1 MEDFL
6 KIFMQSQPIWLLFSM
21 ICLFIYTLGK
31 GADILVEEAVRL
43 SVKWRMPRILVGATL
58 VSLGTTIPETAVS
71 VFAALKGSPGI
82 ALGNAVGSII
92 CDTGLILGV
101 AAVMKP
107 LSIDRYIVNRQGW
120 IQLAAGVLLVAAS
133 MPYSSLSEVFTSG
146 GRLPRHMGI
155 VFLVL
160 LGLYMYLSV
169 RWIAKR
175 EGVES
180 LSETEGIVIEDKAL
194 AILLRGSGGLLLVL
208 LSSKI
213 LIPAVQ
219 DTAVRLS
226 VPESIIGATLIA
238 FGTSLPE
245 FVTAI
250 TAVRKGYGELA
261 VGNIIGADILNV
273 LFVAGAAASVT
284 RGGLVAQPFFF
295 QLLFPAM
302 LLILVVFRL
311 GVFFSKKELKRGFGV
326 VLLSVYALVTFLTYR
341 YK

>member
-1 MEDFL
+1 
-6 KIFMQSQPIWLLFSM
+6 
-21 ICLFIYTLGK
+21 
-31 GADILVEEAVRL
+31 
-43 SVKWRMPRILVGATL
+43 
-58 VSLGTTIPETAVS
+58 
-71 VFAALKGSPGI
+71 
-82 ALGNAVGSII
+82 
-92 CDTGLILGV
+92 
-101 AAVMKP
+101 
-107 LSIDRYIVNRQGW
+107 
-120 IQLAAGVLLVAAS
+120 
-133 MPYSSLSEVFTSG
+133 
-146 GRLPRHMGI
+146 
-155 VFLVL
+155 
-160 LGLYMYLSV
+160 MYVSV